1 MARPRSADELALR
14 SARGRWV
21 LAATILGSGMAA
33 LDATVVNIALPR
45 IGTDLGV
52 GLTGLQWTVIAY
64 TLTLAAFLLLG
75 GSLLVAQ
82 EPGRGGQTGRTVRRG
97 AHRARGWASAGRPGC
112 TEEG

>member
-1 MARPRSADELALR
+1 MARPRFADELVLR

-21 LAATILGSGMAA
+21 LAATIPGSGMAA

-82 EPGRGGQTGRTVRRG
+82 GPGHGGEARRPLRRG
-97 AHRARGWASAGRPGC
+97 ADRAGDWASAGRPGC
-112 TEEG
+112 TEES